1 MLAGLISKTSGTAR
15 IGEYDIGNSE
25 DMQKIRRMI
34 GLLPENVGLYE
45 NLSAYQN
52 LDYYGRFYKIGEEGR
67 QERIEYFLKM
77 LGLWDQRNYSA
88 GKFSKGM
95 KQKLAIARALI
106 HDPPILFLDEPTANL
121 DPEASKTVRDFILEL
136 KRENRTIFLNTHLL
150 SEAEKLCDRVGI
162 IKTKLLAVDT
172 PENLIQSLSGTKTVI
187 QLEIVNDKIIMAV
200 EKLKS
205 GEVEVIDNKLVINVI
220 DPELENPDILKAIQS
235 AGGRIQLVNEVK
247 STLEEVYLNYVR
259 RE

>member
-1 MLAGLISKTSGTAR
+1 M
-15 IGEYDIGNSE
+15 
-25 DMQKIRRMI
+25 
-34 GLLPENVGLYE
+34 
-45 NLSAYQN
+45 
-52 LDYYGRFYKIGEEGR
+52 
-67 QERIEYFLKM
+67 
-77 LGLWDQRNYSA
+77 
-88 GKFSKGM
+88 
-95 KQKLAIARALI
+95 
-106 HDPPILFLDEPTANL
+106 
-121 DPEASKTVRDFILEL
+121 RDFILEL

-172 PENLIQSLSGTKTVI
+172 PENLIQSLSGIKTVI